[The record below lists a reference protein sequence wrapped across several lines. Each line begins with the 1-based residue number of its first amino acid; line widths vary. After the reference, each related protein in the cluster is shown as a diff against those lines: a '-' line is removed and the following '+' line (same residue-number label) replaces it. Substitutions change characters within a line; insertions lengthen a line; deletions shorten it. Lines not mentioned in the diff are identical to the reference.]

1 MNTDWTLIEV
11 IVEEGY
17 SEDIMAAARKA
28 GAPGGTVCLAKGTAS
43 NTILAALG
51 IGDTKQE
58 VITSVIRKEDAENI
72 LNAVKSVKAKGVAMI
87 IDTARG
93 NRMEA
98 ADMNSEWVLI
108 EIICEDGY
116 SEDIMATARKA
127 GAEGGT
133 VINAHGTSTEDDV
146 KFFLLYLPR
155 QTPISS
161 AARTISLSG
170 STSLYLPAMSGRAL
184 KVMRFPLTATL
195 TPNFPSAARRAA

>member
-1 MNTDWTLIEV
+1 MSWCTMITISRK
-11 IVEEGY
+11 GQAK
-17 SEDIMAAARKA
+17 SIMAAARKA

-146 KFFLLYLPR
+146 KFFGSPLVPEKEILMIVISKDKSDAIMEA
-155 QTPISS
+155 ISS
-161 AARTISLSG
+161 MPELKKKGMGIIFSIPVRNFINLSD
-170 STSLYLPAMSGRAL
+170 
-184 KVMRFPLTATL
+184 K
-195 TPNFPSAARRAA
+195 